1 MPAESATRARQQGL
15 TGITGRLRAGTRNGL
30 HIRGLAVSGGKD
42 PKTYAEGHRERLRV
56 RYRQG
61 GEAALQDYE
70 LLEVLL
76 TYAIP
81 RRDTKP
87 LAKKLLERFG
97 TLARVFEADPAT
109 LEEVDGIG
117 PQTATLISL
126 IRPLATRFLKV
137 RPTGKTILR
146 STGEAVAY
154 FQAKLKGLPDE
165 EVHVAFVN
173 AKNAVTATECL
184 QRGTVDQS
192 AVYVRKVIERALAH
206 KASGFI
212 LAHNHPSGDPT
223 PSAHDRELTQAI
235 KAAAAAVGVRFL
247 DHLIIGDADPFSF
260 RANGLV

>member
-1 MPAESATRARQQGL
+1 MSQGRQDRRHL
-15 TGITGRLRAGTRNGL
+15 
-30 HIRGLAVSGGKD
+30 
-42 PKTYAEGHRERLRV
+42 EGHRERLRA
-56 RYRQG
+56 RYRLS

-70 LLEVLL
+70 LLELLL

-81 RRDTKP
+81 RRDTKL
-87 LAKKLLERFG
+87 LAKKLLEQFG
-97 TLARVFEADPAT
+97 TLGRVFEAEPPA
-109 LEEVDGIG
+109 LGEVEGIG
-117 PQTATLISL
+117 PQAATLISL
-126 IRPLATRFLKV
+126 IRPLAARFLKTTTS
-137 RPTGKTILR
+137 PQTTLR
-146 STGEAVAY
+146 STADAAAY

-223 PSAHDRELTQAI
+223 PSAHDRELTQAV

-247 DHLIIGDADPFSF
+247 DHLIIGDTAPFSF
-260 RANGLV
+260 KANGLL

>member
-1 MPAESATRARQQGL
+1 MAGNE
-15 TGITGRLRAGTRNGL
+15 GRDEKSYR
-30 HIRGLAVSGGKD
+30 
-42 PKTYAEGHRERLRV
+42 EGHRERVRA
-56 RYRQG
+56 RYRLN

-70 LLEVLL
+70 LLELLL

-81 RRDTKP
+81 RRDTKL
-87 LAKKLLERFG
+87 LAKKLLERFD
-97 TLARVFEADPAT
+97 TLARVFEAEPAA

-117 PQTATLISL
+117 PQAATLISL

-173 AKNAVTATECL
+173 AKNAVMGTECL

-223 PSAHDRELTQAI
+223 PSAHDRELTQAV
-235 KAAAAAVGVRFL
+235 KAAAAAVGTRFL
-247 DHLIIGDADPFSF
+247 DHLIVGDAAPFSF
-260 RANGLV
+260 KANGLL